1 MQYQVSNSR
10 VLCVLGV
17 SFCESYSSLELL
29 TVIKKNA
36 QEQKRT
42 TWETIRRRKGATF
55 FFISLLWECM
65 PLYGWKA
72 WHGGDEDHNIKCLCT
87 FLSHENQI
95 FLFVYA
101 RLDVTWVHVCLYY
114 YYILWYKHKSLTLNV
129 ILINSKSSCSS
140 KFLFRLHHGKKIFV
154 SICFVI

>member
-1 MQYQVSNSR
+1 MQH
-10 VLCVLGV
+10 
-17 SFCESYSSLELL
+17 
-29 TVIKKNA
+29 
-36 QEQKRT
+36 
-42 TWETIRRRKGATF
+42 

-72 WHGGDEDHNIKCLCT
+72 SHGGDEDHNIKCLCT

-114 YYILWYKHKSLTLNV
+114 YYILWYKHKSLTLNL

-140 KFLFRLHHGKKIFV
+140 KFLFRLHHGKKNLCVYLFCNLNTRFTTSHFNSLLFLSLILF
-154 SICFVI
+154 FFA